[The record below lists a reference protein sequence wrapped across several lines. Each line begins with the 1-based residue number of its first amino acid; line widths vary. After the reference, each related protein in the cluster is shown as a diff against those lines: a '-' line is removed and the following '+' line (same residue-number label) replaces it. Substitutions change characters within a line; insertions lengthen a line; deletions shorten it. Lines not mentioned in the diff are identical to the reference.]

1 MSLFLVI
8 IVIFPLT
15 LKFIFHYLLGSIM
28 VGENSATALTM
39 VPFLVIGLS
48 SLVTIKIFVV
58 LGRSRWQSKRVWSS
72 SPPKKTLKIHLYVE
86 KFSQKTNWKLAE
98 GLLYSQNCKKETH
111 VSG

>member
-15 LKFIFHYLLGSIM
+15 LKFIFHYLLASIM

-72 SPPKKTLKIHLYVE
+72 SLPTKTLKIYLYVE

-98 GLLYSQNCKKETH
+98 DLLYNKATRKIST
-111 VSG
+111 